1 MHPQNSP
8 GSLVCSRALA
18 REQRVRNAV
27 LAAKCERRRWGF
39 LFSWTARSEWGE
51 NPHPFTT
58 VLQRS
63 SWEIETVFQLSPS
76 KHFFFLSWQNTG
88 KRTDSSLLKCKREK
102 SRNKESE
109 AGNTDVLSF
118 IFNMQ
123 IFLHSCFSSHN
134 ITHSLAVASHA
145 HIASKMG
152 SPPFSSCCFPQLI
165 QIFSL
170 PATNNTLEG
179 TSPERMSLCGWW

>member
-1 MHPQNSP
+1 MQCWQQN
-8 GSLVCSRALA
+8 
-18 REQRVRNAV
+18 VRGGAGV
-27 LAAKCERRRWGF
+27 F
-39 LFSWTARSEWGE
+39 LFSWTAWSEGGE

-63 SWEIETVFQLSPS
+63 SWEIEAAFQLSPF

-88 KRTDSSLLKCKREK
+88 NRIDSSLLKCKREK

-109 AGNTDVLSF
+109 AGNTDILSF
-118 IFNMQ
+118 IFNTQ

-134 ITHSLAVASHA
+134 ITIHSLALASHA
-145 HIASKMG
+145 HIASKMC
-152 SPPFSSCCFPQLI
+152 SPPFSSCSFLQLI

-179 TSPERMSLCGWW
+179 TSHERFSLCGWW